1 MIIHI
6 YLNGFNIDK
15 TKMTYGIEDVLNQIS
30 EKREEIYTTEIHVI
44 EKASDFGYD
53 IEFHY
58 NNDTVLLSKA
68 EIIEPYYSN
77 IIDKLMEFVTDKK
90 CENIA
95 FVIFNHAKDAKTEF
109 FQILEDIE
117 KENDEIS
124 KIQNLFQY
132 IRFRGKQIWENH
144 LYLLCFY
151 IISIIRTFF
160 GNNNSERV
168 LLGMSFIL
176 IFGFFEF
183 AEYSINMKNGG
194 KKLWITIF

>member
-144 LYLLCFY
+144 SYLLCFY

-194 KKLWITIF
+194 KKL